1 MGAASQSL
9 FSMFTARQKIKKEK
23 GEPTELEN
31 QVAQAFVDLE
41 INNEELRPFLKNL
54 HIAGA
59 KEVVVNKSTAAIVIF
74 LPYRL
79 KDLFRKNQV
88 RLVRELEKKF
98 SGQHVVLVATRNIQA
113 RNPASPVRP
122 PRDRSVLALAH
133 SLRCTRPSSPILCS
147 LPTSVAS
154 APAWPLMATRPSRCL
169 WTTPMRSLTSSRL
182 SLLCTAPSRAS
193 TPASSSP
200 SRRSKLVIRQNVAN

>member
-1 MGAASQSL
+1 MGKPISDLSQAGWK
-9 FSMFTARQKIKKEK
+9 MFTTRQRIKKTK

-41 INNEELRPFLKNL
+41 INNEELRPYLKNL

-88 RLVRELEKKF
+88 RLVRELEKKV
-98 SGQHVVLVATRNIQA
+98 SGQHVVLVATRNIQDKES
-113 RNPASPVRP
+113 RKASKGQVRP
-122 PRDRSVLALAH
+122 RSRTLTAVHEAILSDLVFPANISGKRTHVALDGNKTIKV
-133 SLRCTRPSSPILCS
+133 SLDNPYEVSDKLETFSAVYCS
-147 LPTSVAS
+147 LTGKHAS
-154 APAWPLMATRPSRCL
+154 FELP
-169 WTTPMRSLTSSRL
+169 
-182 SLLCTAPSRAS
+182 
-193 TPASSSP
+193 
-200 SRRSKLVIRQNVAN
+200 VQEE

>member
-1 MGAASQSL
+1 MGKPISDLSQAGWKI
-9 FSMFTARQKIKKEK
+9 FTTRQRIKKTW

-54 HIAGA
+54 HIAAA

-74 LPYRL
+74 IPYRL

-98 SGQHVVLVATRNIQA
+98 SGQHVCSWPSA
-113 RNPASPVRP
+113 RPRIRSPARP
-122 PRDRSVLALAH
+122 A
-133 SLRCTRPSSPILCS
+133 
-147 LPTSVAS
+147 
-154 APAWPLMATRPSRCL
+154 
-169 WTTPMRSLTSSRL
+169 
-182 SLLCTAPSRAS
+182 
-193 TPASSSP
+193 
-200 SRRSKLVIRQNVAN
+200 

>member
-1 MGAASQSL
+1 
-9 FSMFTARQKIKKEK
+9 MFTARQKIKKEK

-59 KEVVVNKSTAAIVIF
+59 KEVVVNKSTAAIIF
-74 LPYRL
+74 LPHRL

-98 SGQHVVLVATRNIQA
+98 SGQHVVLVAQRKIQDKESRKTRK
-113 RNPASPVRP
+113 ASKGQVRP
-122 PRDRSVLALAH
+122 MSRTLTAVHEAILGDLVYPANISGKRIRM
-133 SLRCTRPSSPILCS
+133 SLDGNKLIKVS
-147 LPTSVAS
+147 LDNPYEVSDKLETFS
-154 APAWPLMATRPSRCL
+154 AVYS
-169 WTTPMRSLTSSRL
+169 SLTGKHATFEL
-182 SLLCTAPSRAS
+182 
-193 TPASSSP
+193 PA
-200 SRRSKLVIRQNVAN
+200 QEE

>member
-41 INNEELRPFLKNL
+41 INNEELRPYLKNL

-98 SGQHVVLVATRNIQA
+98 SGQHVVLVATRNIQDKES
-113 RNPASPVRP
+113 RKSRKASKGQVRP
-122 PRDRSVLALAH
+122 RSRTLTAVHEA
-133 SLRCTRPSSPILCS
+133 ILSDLVS

-169 WTTPMRSLTSSRL
+169 WTTPMSSLTSSRL

>member
-1 MGAASQSL
+1 M
-9 FSMFTARQKIKKEK
+9 

-41 INNEELRPFLKNL
+41 INNEELRPYLKNL

-98 SGQHVVLVATRNIQA
+98 SGQHVVLVATRNIQDKESRKSRKA
-113 RNPASPVRP
+113 SKGQVRPRSRTLTAVHEAILGDVVYPANISAKRIRYLADGNKQIKVELENPYEVSEKLDTFSAVYHALTGKNATFSLPAS
-122 PRDRSVLALAH
+122 DD
-133 SLRCTRPSSPILCS
+133 
-147 LPTSVAS
+147 
-154 APAWPLMATRPSRCL
+154 
-169 WTTPMRSLTSSRL
+169 
-182 SLLCTAPSRAS
+182 
-193 TPASSSP
+193 
-200 SRRSKLVIRQNVAN
+200 N

>member
-1 MGAASQSL
+1 MGSLAAQSL
-9 FSMFTARQKIKKEK
+9 VNMFTARQKIKKEK

-74 LPYRL
+74 VPYRL

-88 RLVRELEKKF
+88 RLVRELQDKESRKTRKA
-98 SGQHVVLVATRNIQA
+98 SKGQ
-113 RNPASPVRP
+113 VRP
-122 PRDRSVLALAH
+122 MSRTLTAVHESILTDLVYPANISGKRIRM
-133 SLRCTRPSSPILCS
+133 SLDGNKLIKVS
-147 LPTSVAS
+147 LDNPYEVSDKLETFS
-154 APAWPLMATRPSRCL
+154 AVYT
-169 WTTPMRSLTSSRL
+169 SLTGKHATFEL
-182 SLLCTAPSRAS
+182 
-193 TPASSSP
+193 PA
-200 SRRSKLVIRQNVAN
+200 QEE